1 VKQKVFLFSTVA
13 FFASSL
19 IYAEDWPEWRGRGRL
34 GVWSETGIL
43 AAFPTTGLKIGWRTP
58 LRNGYS
64 GPAVAAGRVFVTD
77 FARQQGN
84 RGLERAL
91 CLDERTGKTLWTRE
105 WEADYIG
112 LMETVCDRTQS
123 NSDLSIKT
131 ESTCLA
137 RKASCCVSASRR
149 APVLWEKDYQN
160 DYKTEVPVWGMTA
173 APLVEG
179 DLLICLVGGQSN
191 AKVVAFDKRTGRE
204 VWRALSSDSEP
215 GYSPPFALT
224 AGGRRQIIIWHTQA
238 VSALEVATGKLLWE
252 VPFKVDTA
260 LSVATPVLSGR
271 HLLVSSFY
279 NGSMLLKLNEQ
290 RPQAELVWKGKSK
303 SEIDTDGLHALISTP
318 VILGESVYGICSYGQ
333 FRCLDLRT
341 GSRVWETL
349 EVTKEKARW
358 ATGFLVQN
366 GDRFFINN
374 DRGELIIAKLSPD
387 GYQEISRTPLV
398 KPTTRV
404 GNRRE
409 LGVVNWS
416 HPAYANRQ
424 ILARNDEEILS
435 ASLER
440 E

>member
-1 VKQKVFLFSTVA
+1 MKRNAFLFNTFLFWIV
-13 FFASSL
+13 SL
-19 IYAEDWPEWRGRGRL
+19 VSGEDWPEWRGRGRT
-34 GVWSETGIL
+34 GVWDETGIL
-43 AAFPTTGLKIGWRTP
+43 ATFPAAGLKVNWRTP
-58 LRNGYS
+58 IRNGYS
-64 GPAVAAGRVFVTD
+64 GPAVSAGRVFVTD
-77 FARQQGN
+77 FARQQVN

-112 LMETVCDRTQS
+112 LMETYATGPRATPTVDQDRVYVLGSKGKLLCLDVKTG
-123 NSDLSIKT
+123 SI
-131 ESTCLA
+131 
-137 RKASCCVSASRR
+137 
-149 APVLWEKDYQN
+149 LWEKDYQN

-179 DLLICLVGGQSN
+179 DLLICLVGGQPSS
-191 AKVVAFDKRTGRE
+191 KVVAFDKHTGKE

-238 VSALEVATGKLLWE
+238 VSALEVATGRLLWE

-279 NGSMLLKLNEQ
+279 NGSMLLKLDEHK
-290 RPQAELVWKGKSK
+290 PQADMVWKGKSK

-318 VILGESVYGICSYGQ
+318 VIVGESVYGICSYGQ

-358 ATGFLVQN
+358 ATGFLVKN

-387 GYQEISRTPLV
+387 GYQEISRSPLI